1 LRTAL
6 ESGSGGTIRGLGKP
20 DARTLAEAQRLSAE
34 LSKAQEELQ
43 RARTSAEENRLLR
56 RELSRLASQILAV
69 ARAQGM
75 APAAPQAVVEVAEV
89 FVEQMAVE
97 PQEEL
102 AQEEP
107 PQEEQ
112 DWQHAQNGSGAEH
125 AAEAD
130 DAGNG
135 VDSVATR
142 MACSDLPA
150 AEDDE
155 IEGDAEDEDAREE
168 PKSFARR
175 FVARREARRARK
187 AGGTSLRDRLR
198 GLTAER
204 TET

>member
-1 LRTAL
+1 
-6 ESGSGGTIRGLGKP
+6 
-20 DARTLAEAQRLSAE
+20 
-34 LSKAQEELQ
+34 
-43 RARTSAEENRLLR
+43 
-56 RELSRLASQILAV
+56 
-69 ARAQGM
+69 M

-112 DWQHAQNGSGAEH
+112 DWQHAQNGSGAGH

-135 VDSVATR
+135 VDSVAAR
-142 MACSDLPA
+142 MAGSDLPA
-150 AEDDE
+150 AEDE

-175 FVARREARRARK
+175 
-187 AGGTSLRDRLR
+187 
-198 GLTAER
+198 
-204 TET
+204 